1 MADVVSSATV
11 FRKRGR
17 PREFD
22 IDAALDK
29 AVRVFRERGYHATS
43 ITDLLNAMELAS
55 GSVYKAFKDKQAI
68 FVAAFDREEAVRGEK
83 LQRIISTVKSGR
95 DRIREVLIFY
105 AESSYGAEG
114 KRGCLLVGSVTELT
128 TLDECVAQRVT
139 AALHK
144 SETLIINLIRQGRAD
159 GSISVAVDSKIT
171 ARLLLC
177 LIQGMRVIGK
187 TGREYAEMTAV
198 VDAAMKFI
206 S

>member
-1 MADVVSSATV
+1 MSIPYNTMMADVVSSDTES
-11 FRKRGR
+11 RKRGR

-105 AESSYGAEG
+105 AKSSYGAEG
-114 KRGCLLVGSVTELT
+114 K
-128 TLDECVAQRVT
+128 LDGCVAQRVT

-144 SETLIINLIRQGRAD
+144 SETLIINLIRQGRSD
-159 GSISVAVDSKIT
+159 GSISASVDSKIT

-177 LIQGMRVIGK
+177 LLQGMRVIGK
-187 TGREYAEMTAV
+187 TGRECAEMTAV
-198 VDAAMKFI
+198 VDAAMKFLG
-206 S
+206 